1 MAFAGGMDASGLCR
15 RQPRGPMSR
24 APGSHRLFA
33 LLGALGLIVAVTAP
47 AAAADPSPGTDTRL
61 RPDRP
66 AWDEP
71 ARDTASDQGATQ
83 LLIRFRPGTTAGKRL
98 AATSVRGV
106 RRLADRPASRLALV
120 ETTDVTAATAAL
132 KADPAVLR
140 VTVNHRYVRDLD
152 PADET
157 YFEELWG
164 LHNTGQQLFLGEDG
178 TEGLPDAD
186 IDGLQALNLTTGD
199 PNVVVA
205 VIDDGVDFDHPDLAA
220 QAWTNPGESGG
231 GKETNGVDD
240 DGNGFEDDVNGWDFC
255 NDDNTVHDFD
265 EDSHGTH
272 VAGTI
277 AASLNGAGV
286 VGVAPS
292 VRIMALKF
300 IDDSPFCGA
309 DFQAIAAIEYAESF
323 GVHIVNASWGR
334 RGDPDEPS
342 ALHDTMADASILF
355 VVSAGNSG
363 IDNDH
368 NATPALPATYDLPN
382 IVSVAAV
389 DNSSGIPEF
398 SNYGATTVDIA
409 APGVAILSTLPA
421 DSSHPQPGYGWM
433 SGTSMAAPHATGVA
447 ALIAS
452 QYTEPRRGPGRDACA
467 PARDRQVDAGDRR
480 LDGHR
485 ADRRCVSRARHD
497 GPDRPA
503 AIGGVHQGLDPRLDE
518 GLDPNRLA
526 GRDRRPDRDQRVWR
540 GSQDRRRC
548 LGDVR
553 QQHRPRGTPIA
564 CSSSGTPTRSAS
576 GPATA
581 PGTGDRRPPARSS
594 LRSSTRRR
602 ARA

>member
-1 MAFAGGMDASGLCR
+1 M
-15 RQPRGPMSR
+15 
-24 APGSHRLFA
+24 
-33 LLGALGLIVAVTAP
+33 
-47 AAAADPSPGTDTRL
+47 
-61 RPDRP
+61 
-66 AWDEP
+66 
-71 ARDTASDQGATQ
+71 
-83 LLIRFRPGTTAGKRL
+83 
-98 AATSVRGV
+98 
-106 RRLADRPASRLALV
+106 
-120 ETTDVTAATAAL
+120 ATAL
-132 KADPAVLR
+132 
-140 VTVNHRYVRDLD
+140 
-152 PADET
+152 
-157 YFEELWG
+157 
-164 LHNTGQQLFLGEDG
+164 
-178 TEGLPDAD
+178 
-186 IDGLQALNLTTGD
+186 
-199 PNVVVA
+199 
-205 VIDDGVDFDHPDLAA
+205 
-220 QAWTNPGESGG
+220 S
-231 GKETNGVDD
+231 
-240 DGNGFEDDVNGWDFC
+240 DDVNGWDFC

-452 QYTEPRRGPGRDACA
+452 NTPSLAADPVAMRARLLATGKSMPATAGWTATGRI
-467 PARDRQVDAGDRR
+467 VDAYRA
-480 LDGHR
+480 LDTTGPT
-485 ADRRCVSRARHD
+485 ALPPSAAFIKGSILGSTKVSTRI
-497 GPDRPA
+497 GWPA
-503 AIGGVHQGLDPRLDE
+503 ATDDLTGISAYGVGLKIDGGAWGTYVSSTTAR
-518 GLDPNRLA
+518 
-526 GRDRRPDRDQRVWR
+526 
-540 GSQDRRRC
+540 
-548 LGDVR
+548 
-553 QQHRPRGTPIA
+553 TPIA

-576 GPATA
+576 VPATA